1 MGGFRAEGVGDG
13 GPLRTRQCSGT
24 VAPFPRRRAGTI
36 VPCRTRRP
44 GSRWH
49 GGNSMLEES
58 PGSNETGR
66 RLTAAR
72 RKPRESATESKPPR
86 GVRQEERVKGWGK
99 SPPQAW
105 QQGWQGKPRPE
116 QDQVGGT
123 YGPSYARAPGV
134 SREAPSNGRPRG
146 MAARPRKGRTEPG
159 LQAFW
164 SFFSPAPIMWQT
176 CMPSVHYI

>member
-1 MGGFRAEGVGDG
+1 M
-13 GPLRTRQCSGT
+13 
-24 VAPFPRRRAGTI
+24 
-36 VPCRTRRP
+36 
-44 GSRWH
+44 
-49 GGNSMLEES
+49 
-58 PGSNETGR
+58 
-66 RLTAAR
+66 
-72 RKPRESATESKPPR
+72 
-86 GVRQEERVKGWGK
+86 KGWGK

-134 SREAPSNGRPRG
+134 SREALSNGRPRG

-164 SFFSPAPIMWQT
+164 SFFSSGPIMWQT
-176 CMPSVHYI
+176 YVTGRRYIYWYRGPMIVANSPGLLTKPHGSGECPDLPVPGTTTLT